1 MAIIQ
6 ARLRKGNRYN
16 DPKLIVVHAM
26 GEFIKD
32 PDPTHAVQFLKNYGL
47 SAHVLAASDGDI
59 YICRD
64 PSQGAYHARKFN
76 TNSLGIEFLVAGEHN
91 YASFVSTIAEPDW
104 VSPMQW
110 ESGIE
115 VVRGWMQ
122 NYNITEVVKHSDL
135 SPGRKVDPG
144 AGFPWD
150 KFQKR
155 IHANEP

>member
-16 DPKLIVVHAM
+16 NPKLIVVHAM

-32 PDPTHAVQFLKNYGL
+32 PEPTHAVRFLQNYGL
-47 SAHVLAASDGDI
+47 SAHALIASDGDV

-76 TNSLGIEFLVAGEHN
+76 TNSLGIEFLVAGEHD
-91 YASFVSTIAEPDW
+91 YASFVSTIAANGW
-104 VSPMQW
+104 VSPSQW
-110 ESGIE
+110 NAGIE
-115 VVRGWMQ
+115 VVRGWMKD
-122 NYNITEVVKHSDL
+122 YTITEVVRHSDI

-150 KFQKR
+150 KFRAR
-155 IHANEP
+155 IYE